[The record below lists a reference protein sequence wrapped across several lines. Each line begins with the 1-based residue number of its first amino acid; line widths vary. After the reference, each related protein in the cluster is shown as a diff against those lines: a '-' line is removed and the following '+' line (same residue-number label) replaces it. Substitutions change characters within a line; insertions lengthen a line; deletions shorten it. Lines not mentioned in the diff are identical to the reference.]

1 MKYTPYITILA
12 VLLATACAKE
22 EIIGEQ
28 QPVLPENAVRFSG
41 LLGQEGQADAAPGT
55 RTSYEDVDNSIKVL
69 WTDTDEIGVFCEA
82 GEVLAASNYG
92 YRNAVAGAT
101 ASFSAIDADKVITWN
116 NGETHD
122 FYAYYPYSGGDIS
135 PEAVP
140 VTLPAEQSS
149 DAADPDAGLA
159 AWDFMYAVSEGVT
172 SASDGRLDEPV
183 SLKFS
188 HLFAVVDVKITAS
201 LTAVVDE
208 LVFSCSDETAALSV
222 GEGSSVNV
230 RTGALSVMN
239 SSNVITLTGSRNVM
253 PGSAVSFRFLVNPG
267 HADKE
272 FTITAKINGKD
283 YPVATKTAP
292 SAGLEAGK
300 VYHVTP
306 EQLTIAP
313 EDALTVNLSANGTAN
328 TYIVSYPATTY
339 TFDATVKGNGVERSF
354 TWSESDGT
362 EITRG
367 YTSADLEIAPAS
379 VGLVWYNTPKT
390 AGGYENVSPVDINS
404 VSYDSETGMARFT
417 TPAEFVVGNVL
428 LAAYDAE
435 GTILWSWNIWAA
447 GEGYDADAASRPVAN
462 GYVMMDR
469 NLGAAAGP
477 EVMGTSDEAKAIGN
491 YYQWGRKDPFPA
503 MAEYGSTSTTG
514 VIATSAGNTGSWG
527 LPSHTPI
534 DELKSANQTL
544 DFTDLIFGTD
554 AVANC
559 CQLKTEIGDS
569 FTTEQSLPVSIKY
582 PYRWMSYEGS
592 DARGNEYVWSAPY
605 NMLTT
610 AEEKFSWRYLWGN
623 PDPDASIEQTDN
635 VKTIYDPC
643 PPGWKVMSRLAWDF
657 VDDGLERLGNGY
669 YSPVYD
675 LYFPANGQRRAGFGG
690 SLIQTDDWHY
700 LHTCNVGGTSQ
711 WIAVYNYL
719 TNGNTYTAAGHN
731 VRCVKE
737 NEGIVVPE
745 PEPEPEASTYLLR
758 GHVFGWGN
766 VGGSGLTM
774 YVDGDFVSVKD
785 IDRESLIAENIDTEG
800 FKVYDSAT
808 GTWLGVIGSTVKP
821 GQPVEMSVSGVN
833 GTLDTG
839 SATSEKYDVY
849 FRPDDNTLYVMEAGQ
864 VPPEE

>member
-1 MKYTPYITILA
+1 MASKESTGRNVIPSIVRKTEIVIPSVAKNLLKSNESKLYDMKYTPYITVLA
-12 VLLATACAKE
+12 MLLMTACAKE
-22 EIIGEQ
+22 EIVGEQ
-28 QPVLPENAVRFSG
+28 QVLPENAVRFSG

-222 GEGSSVNV
+222 GEGSSVNI
-230 RTGALSVMN
+230 RTGAISVQN
-239 SSNVITLTGSRNVM
+239 PSNTITLTCGRNVL
-253 PGSAVSFRFLVNPG
+253 PVSETSFRFLVNPG

-292 SAGLEAGK
+292 AAGLEAGK

-354 TWSESDGT
+354 SWSESDGT
-362 EITRG
+362 PIIRG
-367 YTSADLEIAPAS
+367 YTSAELEIAPAS

-390 AGGYENVSPVDINS
+390 APVDINS

-428 LAAYDAE
+428 LAAYDAD

-447 GEGYDADAASRPVAN
+447 GEGYDADAASKPVAN

-477 EVMGTSDEAKAIGN
+477 EVRGTSDEAKAMGN

-503 MAEYGSTSTTG
+503 AAEYVSVSGVTG
-514 VIATSAGNTGSWG
+514 GDRSWG
-527 LPSHTPI
+527 LPTHTPVEAYRQTS
-534 DELKSANQTL
+534 DKQTL

-554 AVANC
+554 AASNCRPLSTILGTGFTVDEAVA
-559 CQLKTEIGDS
+559 ES
-569 FTTEQSLPVSIKY
+569 VKY
-582 PYRWMSYEGS
+582 PYRWMSWSGS
-592 DARGNEYVWSAPY
+592 NSDKDNY
-605 NMLTT
+605 NWTRSDLSGM
-610 AEEKFSWRYLWGN
+610 ENGRSWKYLWGN
-623 PDPDASIEQTDN
+623 PDKDPQDEASDN
-635 VKTIYDPC
+635 DKTIFDPC
-643 PPGWKVMSRLAWDF
+643 PPGWKVMPRAAWSFADLND
-657 VDDGLERLGNGY
+657 VSGWHGY
-669 YSPVYD
+669 YSSSMDIYVPD
-675 LYFPANGQRRAGFGG
+675 SGQRQAGFGG
-690 SLIQTDDWHY
+690 SLIGSIDNGTAFI
-700 LHTCNVGGTSQ
+700 TTANVSETAPYRTEGGSTTS
-711 WIAVYNYL
+711 YNSYV
-719 TNGNTYTAAGHN
+719 GAGYQ

-737 NEGIVVPE
+737 
-745 PEPEPEASTYLLR
+745 
-758 GHVFGWGN
+758 
-766 VGGSGLTM
+766 
-774 YVDGDFVSVKD
+774 
-785 IDRESLIAENIDTEG
+785 
-800 FKVYDSAT
+800 
-808 GTWLGVIGSTVKP
+808 
-821 GQPVEMSVSGVN
+821 
-833 GTLDTG
+833 
-839 SATSEKYDVY
+839 
-849 FRPDDNTLYVMEAGQ
+849 
-864 VPPEE
+864 

>member
-149 DAADPDAGLA
+149 DAADPDAGFA
-159 AWDFMYAVSEGVT
+159 ALDFMYAVSEGVT

-222 GEGSSVNV
+222 GDGSSVNI
-230 RTGALSVMN
+230 RTGAISVQN
-239 SSNVITLTGSRNVM
+239 PSNAVTLTGSRNVM

-390 AGGYENVSPVDINS
+390 ADGYVNLSPVTLES
-404 VSYDSETGMARFT
+404 VSYNPETGMASFT
-417 TPAEFVVGNVL
+417 TPAGFVVGNVL

-435 GTILWSWNIWAA
+435 GTVLWSWNIWAA
-447 GEGYDADAASRPVAN
+447 GESYDADAASRPVAN

-503 MAEYGSTSTTG
+503 AAEYVSVSGVTG
-514 VIATSAGNTGSWG
+514 GDRSWG
-527 LPSHTPI
+527 LPAHTPVEAFRQTS
-534 DELKSANQTL
+534 DKQTL

-554 AVANC
+554 AASNCRPLSTILGTGFTVDEAVA
-559 CQLKTEIGDS
+559 ES
-569 FTTEQSLPVSIKY
+569 VKY
-582 PYRWMSYEGS
+582 PYRWMSWSGS
-592 DARGNEYVWSAPY
+592 NSDKDNY
-605 NMLTT
+605 NWTRSDLSGM
-610 AEEKFSWRYLWGN
+610 ENGRSWKYLWGN
-623 PDPDASIEQTDN
+623 PDKDPQDEASDN
-635 VKTIYDPC
+635 DKTIFDPC
-643 PPGWKVMSRLAWDF
+643 PPGWKVMPRAAWSFADLND
-657 VDDGLERLGNGY
+657 VSGWHGY
-669 YSPVYD
+669 YSSSMDIYVPD
-675 LYFPANGQRRAGFGG
+675 SGQRQAGFGG
-690 SLIQTDDWHY
+690 SLIGSIDNGTAFITTANVAETAPYRTDGGSTTSY
-700 LHTCNVGGTSQ
+700 NSYVG
-711 WIAVYNYL
+711 
-719 TNGNTYTAAGHN
+719 AGYQ

-737 NEGIVVPE
+737 
-745 PEPEPEASTYLLR
+745 
-758 GHVFGWGN
+758 
-766 VGGSGLTM
+766 
-774 YVDGDFVSVKD
+774 
-785 IDRESLIAENIDTEG
+785 
-800 FKVYDSAT
+800 
-808 GTWLGVIGSTVKP
+808 
-821 GQPVEMSVSGVN
+821 
-833 GTLDTG
+833 
-839 SATSEKYDVY
+839 
-849 FRPDDNTLYVMEAGQ
+849 
-864 VPPEE
+864 

>member
-28 QPVLPENAVRFSG
+28 QPALPENAVRFSG

-82 GEVLAASNYG
+82 GGVLAASNYG

-201 LTAVVDE
+201 VTAVVDE
-208 LVFSCSDETAALSV
+208 LVFSCADETAALSV
-222 GEGSSVNV
+222 GEGSSVNI
-230 RTGALSVMN
+230 RTGAISVQN
-239 SSNVITLTGSRNVM
+239 PSNTITLICGRNVM
-253 PGSAVSFRFLVNPG
+253 PVSETSFRFLVNPG

-292 SAGLEAGK
+292 AAGLEAGK
-300 VYHVTP
+300 VYHITP
-306 EQLTIAP
+306 DQLAISP

-354 TWSESDGT
+354 SWSESDGT
-362 EITRG
+362 PITRG
-367 YTSADLEIAPAS
+367 YTSAELEIAPAS

-428 LAAYDAE
+428 LAAYDAD

-447 GEGYDADAASRPVAN
+447 GEGYDADAASKPVAN

-477 EVMGTSDEAKAIGN
+477 EVRGTSDEAKAMGN

-503 MAEYGSTSTTG
+503 GAEYSPNSG
-514 VIATSAGNTGSWG
+514 VVTMYGNETRTWG
-527 LPSHTPI
+527 LPTHTPVEAFRQTS
-534 DELKSANQTL
+534 DKQTL

-554 AVANC
+554 AASNCRPLSTILGTGFTVDEAVA
-559 CQLKTEIGDS
+559 ES
-569 FTTEQSLPVSIKY
+569 VKY
-582 PYRWMSYEGS
+582 PYRWMSWSGS
-592 DARGNEYVWSAPY
+592 NSDKDNY
-605 NMLTT
+605 NWTRSDLSGM
-610 AEEKFSWRYLWGN
+610 ENGRSWKYLWGN
-623 PDPDASIEQTDN
+623 PSTDPQGEASDN
-635 VKTIYDPC
+635 DKTIYDPC
-643 PPGWKVMSRLAWDF
+643 PPGWKVMSRHAWSFADF
-657 VDDGLERLGNGY
+657 NDVSGWHGY
-669 YSPVYD
+669 YSSSMDIYVPD
-675 LYFPANGQRRAGFGG
+675 SGQRQGGYGG
-690 SLIQTDDWHY
+690 SMINSIDNGTAFITTANVAETAPYRTDGGSTTSY
-700 LHTCNVGGTSQ
+700 NSYVG
-711 WIAVYNYL
+711 
-719 TNGNTYTAAGHN
+719 AGYQ

-737 NEGIVVPE
+737 
-745 PEPEPEASTYLLR
+745 
-758 GHVFGWGN
+758 
-766 VGGSGLTM
+766 
-774 YVDGDFVSVKD
+774 
-785 IDRESLIAENIDTEG
+785 
-800 FKVYDSAT
+800 
-808 GTWLGVIGSTVKP
+808 
-821 GQPVEMSVSGVN
+821 
-833 GTLDTG
+833 
-839 SATSEKYDVY
+839 
-849 FRPDDNTLYVMEAGQ
+849 
-864 VPPEE
+864 

>member
-82 GEVLAASNYG
+82 GEELAASNYG

-149 DAADPDAGLA
+149 DAADPDAGFA
-159 AWDFMYAVSEGVT
+159 ALDFMYAVSEDVT

-183 SLKFS
+183 ALKFS

-239 SSNVITLTGSRNVM
+239 PSSVITLTGSRNVM
-253 PGSAVSFRFLVNPG
+253 PGSATSFRFLVNPG

-272 FTITAKINGKD
+272 FMITAKINGKD

-300 VYHVTP
+300 VYHITP
-306 EQLTIAP
+306 EQLTILP

-390 AGGYENVSPVDINS
+390 ADGYVNVSPVTLES
-404 VSYDSETGMARFT
+404 VSYNPETGMASFT
-417 TPAEFVVGNVL
+417 TPAGFVVGNVL
-428 LAAYDAE
+428 LAAYDAK

-447 GEGYDADAASRPVAN
+447 GEDYDADAAARQA
-462 GYVMMDR
+462 GTYVMMDR

-477 EVMGTSDEAKAIGN
+477 EVKDASADQAVLAVGN

-503 MAEYGSTSTTG
+503 MAEYGKDGG
-514 VIATSAGNTGSWG
+514 VISSGYGSTASWG
-527 LPSHTPI
+527 LPTHTPV
-534 DELKSANQTL
+534 EEYQQPAENQTL
-544 DFTDLIFGTD
+544 EFTDLIFGTSAD
-554 AVANC
+554 NNC
-559 CQLKTEIGDS
+559 RAMLHTIGDGYTLDQALAES
-569 FTTEQSLPVSIKY
+569 VKY
-582 PYRWMSYEGS
+582 PYRWMAKDQCNVTDNNHNWTSCYSGLAGE
-592 DARGNEYVWSAPY
+592 NNV
-605 NMLTT
+605 
-610 AEEKFSWRYLWGN
+610 SWRYFWGC
-623 PDPDASIEQTDN
+623 PVIDPQFDTPEADN
-635 VKTIYDPC
+635 LKTIYDPC
-643 PPGWKVMSRLAWDF
+643 PPGWKVMPAGAYQQAMSDKIDTQYG
-657 VDDGLERLGNGY
+657 V
-669 YSPVYD
+669 YSPTED
-675 LYFPANGQRRAGFGG
+675 IYFPYVAQRRASYGG
-690 SLIQTDDWHY
+690 SMIYHAEQGVVQTA
-700 LHTCNVGGTSQ
+700 NVSQQSQYGGLGASVTAG
-711 WIAVYNYL
+711 AVYI
-719 TNGNTYTAAGHN
+719 GAGYN

-737 NEGIVVPE
+737 
-745 PEPEPEASTYLLR
+745 
-758 GHVFGWGN
+758 
-766 VGGSGLTM
+766 
-774 YVDGDFVSVKD
+774 
-785 IDRESLIAENIDTEG
+785 
-800 FKVYDSAT
+800 
-808 GTWLGVIGSTVKP
+808 
-821 GQPVEMSVSGVN
+821 
-833 GTLDTG
+833 
-839 SATSEKYDVY
+839 
-849 FRPDDNTLYVMEAGQ
+849 
-864 VPPEE
+864 

>member
-28 QPVLPENAVRFSG
+28 QPALPENAVRFSG

-82 GEVLAASNYG
+82 GGVLAASNYG

-201 LTAVVDE
+201 VTAVVDE
-208 LVFSCSDETAALSV
+208 LVFSCADETAALSV

-239 SSNVITLTGSRNVM
+239 PSNVITLTGSRNVM

-292 SAGLEAGK
+292 AAGLEAGK
-300 VYHVTP
+300 VYHITP
-306 EQLTIAP
+306 EQLAISP

-354 TWSESDGT
+354 SWSESDGT
-362 EITRG
+362 PITRG
-367 YTSADLEIAPAS
+367 YTSAELEIAPAS

-428 LAAYDAE
+428 LAAYDAD

-447 GEGYDADAASRPVAN
+447 GEGYDADAASKPVAN

-477 EVMGTSDEAKAIGN
+477 EVRGTSDEAKAMGN

-503 MAEYGSTSTTG
+503 GAEYSPNSG
-514 VIATSAGNTGSWG
+514 VVTMYGNETRTWG
-527 LPSHTPI
+527 LPTHTPVEAFRQTS
-534 DELKSANQTL
+534 DKQTL

-554 AVANC
+554 AASNCRPLSTILGTGFTVDEAVA
-559 CQLKTEIGDS
+559 ES
-569 FTTEQSLPVSIKY
+569 VKY
-582 PYRWMSYEGS
+582 PYRWMSWSGS
-592 DARGNEYVWSAPY
+592 NSDKDNY
-605 NMLTT
+605 NWTRSDLSGM
-610 AEEKFSWRYLWGN
+610 ENGRSWKYLWGN
-623 PDPDASIEQTDN
+623 PSTDSQGEASDN
-635 VKTIYDPC
+635 DKTIYDPC
-643 PPGWKVMSRLAWDF
+643 PPGWKVMSRHAWSFADF
-657 VDDGLERLGNGY
+657 NDVSGWHGY
-669 YSPVYD
+669 YSSSMDIYVPD
-675 LYFPANGQRRAGFGG
+675 SGQRQGGFGG
-690 SLIQTDDWHY
+690 SMINSIDNGTAFI
-700 LHTCNVGGTSQ
+700 TTANVAETAPYRTEGGSTTS
-711 WIAVYNYL
+711 YNSYV
-719 TNGNTYTAAGHN
+719 GAGYQL
-731 VRCVKE
+731 RCVKE
-737 NEGIVVPE
+737 
-745 PEPEPEASTYLLR
+745 
-758 GHVFGWGN
+758 
-766 VGGSGLTM
+766 
-774 YVDGDFVSVKD
+774 
-785 IDRESLIAENIDTEG
+785 
-800 FKVYDSAT
+800 
-808 GTWLGVIGSTVKP
+808 
-821 GQPVEMSVSGVN
+821 
-833 GTLDTG
+833 
-839 SATSEKYDVY
+839 
-849 FRPDDNTLYVMEAGQ
+849 
-864 VPPEE
+864 

>member
-28 QPVLPENAVRFSG
+28 QQVLPENAVRFSG

-135 PEAVP
+135 PKAVP

-149 DAADPDAGLA
+149 DAADPDAGFA
-159 AWDFMYAVSEGVT
+159 ALDFMYAVSEGVT

-183 SLKFS
+183 ALKFS

-208 LVFSCSDETAALSV
+208 LVFSCTDEAEALAV
-222 GEGSSVNV
+222 GDGSSVNI
-230 RTGALSVMN
+230 RTGAISVQN
-239 SSNVITLTGSRNVM
+239 PSNAVTLTGSRNVM
-253 PGSAVSFRFLVNPG
+253 PGSATSFRFLVNPG

-300 VYHVTP
+300 VYHITP

-354 TWSESDGT
+354 TWSESDA

-390 AGGYENVSPVDINS
+390 ADGYVNVSPVTLES
-404 VSYDSETGMARFT
+404 VSYNPETGMASFT
-417 TPAEFVVGNVL
+417 TPAGFVVGNVL

-435 GTILWSWNIWAA
+435 GTVLWSWNIWAA
-447 GEGYDADAASRPVAN
+447 GESYDADAASRPVAN

-503 MAEYGSTSTTG
+503 AAEYVSVSGVTG
-514 VIATSAGNTGSWG
+514 GDRSWG
-527 LPSHTPI
+527 LPAHTPVEAFRQPA
-534 DELKSANQTL
+534 DKQTL
-544 DFTDLIFGTD
+544 GFTDLIFGTD
-554 AVANC
+554 AASNCRPLSTILGTGFTVDEAVA
-559 CQLKTEIGDS
+559 ES
-569 FTTEQSLPVSIKY
+569 VKY
-582 PYRWMSYEGS
+582 PYRWMSWSGS
-592 DARGNEYVWSAPY
+592 NSDKDNY
-605 NMLTT
+605 NWTRSDLSGM
-610 AEEKFSWRYLWGN
+610 ENGRSWKYLWGN
-623 PDPDASIEQTDN
+623 PDKDPQDEASDN
-635 VKTIYDPC
+635 DKTIFDPC
-643 PPGWKVMSRLAWDF
+643 PPGWKVMPRAAWSFADLND
-657 VDDGLERLGNGY
+657 VSGWHGY
-669 YSPVYD
+669 YSSSMDIYVPD
-675 LYFPANGQRRAGFGG
+675 SGQRQAGFGG
-690 SLIQTDDWHY
+690 SLIGSIDNGTAFITTANVAETAPYRTDGGSTTSY
-700 LHTCNVGGTSQ
+700 NSYVG
-711 WIAVYNYL
+711 
-719 TNGNTYTAAGHN
+719 AGYQ

-737 NEGIVVPE
+737 
-745 PEPEPEASTYLLR
+745 
-758 GHVFGWGN
+758 
-766 VGGSGLTM
+766 
-774 YVDGDFVSVKD
+774 
-785 IDRESLIAENIDTEG
+785 
-800 FKVYDSAT
+800 
-808 GTWLGVIGSTVKP
+808 
-821 GQPVEMSVSGVN
+821 
-833 GTLDTG
+833 
-839 SATSEKYDVY
+839 
-849 FRPDDNTLYVMEAGQ
+849 
-864 VPPEE
+864 

>member
-28 QPVLPENAVRFSG
+28 QPALPENAVRFSG

-201 LTAVVDE
+201 VTAVVDE
-208 LVFSCSDETAALSV
+208 LVFSCADETAALSV

-239 SSNVITLTGSRNVM
+239 PSNVITLTGSRNVM

-292 SAGLEAGK
+292 AAGLEAGK
-300 VYHVTP
+300 VYHITP
-306 EQLTIAP
+306 EQLAISP

-354 TWSESDGT
+354 SWSESDGT
-362 EITRG
+362 PITRG
-367 YTSADLEIAPAS
+367 YTSAELEIAPAS

-428 LAAYDAE
+428 LAAYDAD

-447 GEGYDADAASRPVAN
+447 GEGYDADAASKPVAN

-477 EVMGTSDEAKAIGN
+477 EVRGTSDEAKAMGN

-503 MAEYGSTSTTG
+503 GAEYSPNSG
-514 VIATSAGNTGSWG
+514 VVTMYGNETRTWG
-527 LPSHTPI
+527 LPTHTPVEAFRQTS
-534 DELKSANQTL
+534 DKQTL

-554 AVANC
+554 AASNCRPLSTILGTGFTVDEAVA
-559 CQLKTEIGDS
+559 ES
-569 FTTEQSLPVSIKY
+569 VKY
-582 PYRWMSYEGS
+582 PYRWMSWSGS
-592 DARGNEYVWSAPY
+592 NSDKDNY
-605 NMLTT
+605 NWTRSDLSGM
-610 AEEKFSWRYLWGN
+610 ENGRSWKYLWGN
-623 PDPDASIEQTDN
+623 PSTDPQGEASDN
-635 VKTIYDPC
+635 DKTIYDPC
-643 PPGWKVMSRLAWDF
+643 PPGWKVMPRAAWSFSDLND
-657 VDDGLERLGNGY
+657 VSGWHGY
-669 YSPVYD
+669 YSSSMDIYVPD
-675 LYFPANGQRRAGFGG
+675 SGQRQGGYGG
-690 SLIQTDDWHY
+690 SMINSIDNGTAFI
-700 LHTCNVGGTSQ
+700 TTANVAETAPYRTEGGSTTS
-711 WIAVYNYL
+711 YNSYV
-719 TNGNTYTAAGHN
+719 GAGYQL
-731 VRCVKE
+731 RCVKE
-737 NEGIVVPE
+737 
-745 PEPEPEASTYLLR
+745 
-758 GHVFGWGN
+758 
-766 VGGSGLTM
+766 
-774 YVDGDFVSVKD
+774 
-785 IDRESLIAENIDTEG
+785 
-800 FKVYDSAT
+800 
-808 GTWLGVIGSTVKP
+808 
-821 GQPVEMSVSGVN
+821 
-833 GTLDTG
+833 
-839 SATSEKYDVY
+839 
-849 FRPDDNTLYVMEAGQ
+849 
-864 VPPEE
+864 